1 MILLRGHKARVHSLA
16 FSPDGTLLV
25 SAAGNSSRVWLWD
38 VAARKPRS
46 VLRGHRERVT
56 GVAVSP
62 DGRWLASGDNGG
74 VVKVWQLPAGHE
86 LDHLMPGGRRPYLY
100 VNGVAFA
107 PDSRT
112 VAAYVHRYGGGLP
125 WQSGIWRW
133 DIQEGTE
140 LPPLVREPQDHAWI
154 RSLAFAPDGRTLAAG
169 WYGGVGL
176 WDLTSNRCHLLRRA
190 QREAHRV
197 RYSPDGRTLAIAWG
211 PELELWDPATQQARA
226 SWQAHQLMV
235 RDVAFTPDS
244 RSLLTVSGD
253 RLLKVWDVGTGR
265 ERAALS
271 WNVGKLYSVAVAPD
285 GMTAA
290 AGGDTDI
297 VLWDLDQG

>member
-25 SAAGNSSRVWLWD
+25 SASGNSRRVWLWD
-38 VAARKPRS
+38 VAARKPRA
-46 VLRGHRERVT
+46 VLGGHRERVT
-56 GVAVSP
+56 SLAVSS
-62 DGRWLASGDNGG
+62 DGRLLASADQMGTI
-74 VVKVWQLPAGHE
+74 KLRRLPAGE
-86 LDHLMPGGRRPYLY
+86 DVSLSLPGMGWGGAGAL
-100 VNGVAFA
+100 AFA

-112 VAAYVHRYGGGLP
+112 LAVAAHRYGRGME
-125 WQSGIWRW
+125 WENGIRRW
-133 DIQEGTE
+133 DVQERAE
-140 LPPLVREPQDHAWI
+140 LPALVYGPRGYAWF
-154 RSLAFAPDGRTLAAG
+154 RSLAFAPDGRTLAVG
-169 WYGGVGL
+169 SYGTVSF
-176 WDLTSNRCHLLRRA
+176 WDLSSNRCHLLRRA
-190 QREAHRV
+190 QREAHRI

-211 PELELWDPATQQARA
+211 PELVLWDVATQQQRA
-226 SWQAHQLMV
+226 SWEAHQLMI
-235 RDVAFTPDS
+235 RDLAFTPDS
-244 RSLLTVSGD
+244 RLLLTVSGD
-253 RLLKVWDVGTGR
+253 RLLKVWDAAGGG